1 MPSTY
6 AHYRFGTEVYRRL
19 PPEWR
24 RRIDA
29 SYHLYCVGLHGP
41 DILFYYKP
49 LHRNAVNKVGYLM
62 HGWTGQEF
70 FTRGIR
76 LAELSPHP
84 EEAWSY
90 LLGCLCH
97 FILDSFCH
105 PYVEEKIARSH
116 VYHTEIEGAFDRVLM
131 TMDGLD
137 PLTHRLTDH
146 VLPDRT
152 EACIIAPFFTPVSAE
167 QVYEATRSFILLN
180 QALLPTSKLKRAAV
194 SGLLLVTGNY
204 GEMHGMMMTSRRN
217 PCFADSDERLYA
229 LYQKGIEESLPL
241 FNQLADRKCGR
252 GDLGPRF
259 RHTFGVD

>member
-1 MPSTY
+1 
-6 AHYRFGTEVYRRL
+6 
-19 PPEWR
+19 
-24 RRIDA
+24 
-29 SYHLYCVGLHGP
+29 
-41 DILFYYKP
+41 
-49 LHRNAVNKVGYLM
+49 
-62 HGWTGQEF
+62 
-70 FTRGIR
+70 
-76 LAELSPHP
+76 
-84 EEAWSY
+84 
-90 LLGCLCH
+90 
-97 FILDSFCH
+97 
-105 PYVEEKIARSH
+105 
-116 VYHTEIEGAFDRVLM
+116 M

-194 SGLLLVTGNY
+194 SGLLHVTGNY